1 MDEPR
6 EASRLP
12 MNSPR
17 ALWGLGLVLLAAG
30 VVYRTLGSF
39 REISA
44 LVDAPVFSTSATVPE
59 VMALCLV
66 VLLSV
71 NALSVICLVLLVTL
85 PAVSEPH
92 VISRAGSRV
101 RAMLLPARSGA
112 FALGTGAALWIA
124 IVAGLSSS
132 AKWSDQWGAVSGV
145 ATLAD
150 TFTPS
155 IPDGSITPLG
165 LIVLAIVN
173 VAALYLAVSFWSG
186 LVAGYVPRRIAR
198 AGLLGLALIAMSSD
212 LWQEF
217 AGFGPWIGIQGVL
230 RQLPPGLSTTTLFLA
245 LALLALAVAVV
256 ADARRTGRV
265 PVRRIVAIGF
275 IVVLAY
281 QVASLGVA
289 LDFTK
294 SLGAGLLHEL
304 EGARAGLSQL
314 PNMTLFLTVQF
325 LTLTP
330 AILLLTRMEEMI
342 QLWPMVRVRGAGT
355 RKWLT
360 ILTREA
366 LRWSVLVASLPILG
380 LLLAALGQ
388 PGAFQDANTHDL
400 ATLSYW
406 LVITILQA
414 TFLALVLGLLR
425 LLTASRT
432 IWLVAIAVLLIT
444 PLLVPTRWVPV
455 GLNHLIMVD
464 TYGPTALLTSA
475 LTLVGAIVALGV
487 ITHLLLTHRTIN
499 PEV

>member
-1 MDEPR
+1 MEEPR
-6 EASRLP
+6 KAPRLP

-17 ALWGLGLVLLAAG
+17 VLWGVGLVLLAAS

-44 LVDAPVFSTSATVPE
+44 LVDAPLFSTPATVPE

-66 VLLSV
+66 VLLSS
-71 NALSVICLVLLVTL
+71 NALSAICLVLLVTL
-85 PAVSEPH
+85 PAVDEPH

-112 FALGTGAALWIA
+112 FTVATGAALWVA

-132 AKWSDQWGAVSGV
+132 ANWSNRWGAVPGV

-155 IPDGSITPLG
+155 IPEGSITPLG
-165 LIVLAIVN
+165 LILLAILN

-186 LVAGYVPRRIAR
+186 LAAGYVPRRIVR

-217 AGFGPWIGIQGVL
+217 AAIGPWIGIQGVL
-230 RQLPPGLSTTTLFLA
+230 RQLPPGLSTTTVFLA
-245 LALLALAVAVV
+245 LALLALAIAVV
-256 ADARRTGRV
+256 ADARRTGHV
-265 PVRRIVAIGF
+265 PVRRIAATGF

-281 QVASLGVA
+281 HVASLGSA

-304 EGARAGLSQL
+304 EGARAGLSVL
-314 PNMTLFLTVQF
+314 PNMTLFLTAQI
-325 LTLTP
+325 LTLAP
-330 AILLLTRMEEMI
+330 AVILLARMEEMI

-360 ILTREA
+360 ILTWDA
-366 LRWSVLVASLPILG
+366 LRWSALIASIPILG

-388 PGAFQDANTHDL
+388 PGTFEHANTHDL
-400 ATLSYW
+400 VTMSYW

-414 TFLALVLGLLR
+414 TFLALILGLLR

-455 GLNHLIMVD
+455 GLNHLIVVD
-464 TYGPTALLTSA
+464 TYGPTALLTST
-475 LTLVGAIVALGV
+475 LTLVGAIAALGV